1 MASGSLADL
10 VRRLGH
16 YATANV
22 AIMAAGLI
30 SFPILTRT
38 LAVDE
43 YGIMGLVVML
53 LSFVTS
59 LAKLGL
65 QHASVRLWPEWE
77 QRQGGPASFVLTLFF
92 TGLLVSLPATLVYHG
107 LAWLLRPWIG
117 ARLAFFIALS
127 SPLVLIQSLNSFGV
141 NVLRARQWSR
151 ARALFDVG
159 TSYSGMLL
167 AVAGAAV
174 LVGGLR
180 GYYIG
185 LMTGQGLALLFLL
198 GYVLRRSA
206 AWHGSWSGPLAR
218 AALAFGFPMALFEL
232 CSNLWH
238 LGDRFLIQWF
248 LDERAVGFYT
258 MAYNLSMYVNALFT
272 VPMDMAAVPM
282 YTHVYEAAGPAA
294 ASELLRKS
302 ARFFF
307 LLAIPAV
314 AGVTVVREDVV
325 LLLASRQFLPG
336 AELVPL
342 ILAGLLAY
350 GSRVLLGAGMVLR
363 KRPWLIAGLEVAGAA
378 FNIAL
383 NLLLLPALGVRGAAL
398 ATLISQLVMAVVFW
412 RLGSQLVRAP
422 LDLGG
427 LVRLLLCGGV
437 MALCIGR
444 ISPASV
450 WLRLPLRIFAGAG
463 IYLVLAALVDPRTRV
478 GLARYLRRGR
488 RP

>member
-1 MASGSLADL
+1 MAS
-10 VRRLGH
+10 
-16 YATANV
+16 
-22 AIMAAGLI
+22 GLI

-38 LAVDE
+38 LGVDE

-53 LSFVTS
+53 LAFVTS

-77 QRQGGPASFVLTLFF
+77 RRQGGPASFVVTLFL
-92 TGLLVSLPATLVYHG
+92 TGLLISLPATLVYNV
-107 LAWLLRPWIG
+107 LVWLLRPWIG

-159 TSYSGMLL
+159 TSYSGMIL
-167 AVAGAAV
+167 AVLGAAV
-174 LVGGLR
+174 LIGGLR
-180 GYYIG
+180 GYYVG
-185 LMTGQGLALLFLL
+185 LMSGQGLALLVLL
-198 GYVLRRSA
+198 GYVFRRSA
-206 AWHGSWSGPLAR
+206 ARSGSWSAPLAR
-218 AALAFGFPMALFEL
+218 TALAFGFPMALFEL
-232 CSNLWH
+232 CSSLWH

-282 YTHVYEAAGPAA
+282 YTRIYETAGPAA
-294 ASELLRKS
+294 ASDLLRKS

-314 AGVTVVREDVV
+314 AGMMVVREDVV

-342 ILAGLLAY
+342 ILAGLLVY
-350 GSRVLLGAGMVLR
+350 GSRVLLGAGMFLR
-363 KRPWLIAGLEVAGAA
+363 KRPWLIAGLEVGGAA
-378 FNIAL
+378 FNTAL

-398 ATLISQLVMAVVFW
+398 ATLISQLVMAVLFW
-412 RLGSQLVRAP
+412 RLGSQLVMAP
-422 LDLGG
+422 LELGA
-427 LVRLLLCGGV
+427 LVRLLLCGGI

-444 ISPASV
+444 LAPAPV
-450 WLRLPLRIFAGAG
+450 LLRLPLRIFTGAG
-463 IYLVLAALVDPRTRV
+463 IYVALVALVDPRTRIALL
-478 GLARYLRRGR
+478 GARRRAR
-488 RP
+488 RR